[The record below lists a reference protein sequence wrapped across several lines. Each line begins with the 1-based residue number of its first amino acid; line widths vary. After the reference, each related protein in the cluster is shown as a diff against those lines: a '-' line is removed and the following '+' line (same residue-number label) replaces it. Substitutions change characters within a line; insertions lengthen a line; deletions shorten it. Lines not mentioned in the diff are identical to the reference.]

1 MINVL
6 DTESKIAN
14 APINFASAFFDVQ
27 TAVYQLLLAMGHL
40 NKAELINATLQ
51 QRR

>member
-14 APINFASAFFDVQ
+14 APINFASAFLDVQ